1 MQFGKV
7 FAGVL
12 GWGGPGA
19 FGVLQHYHFLSALV
33 KKREANSICRV
44 DNGDNG
50 ENEVIFYPNLHI
62 ALLTNSMEIDLNKYR
77 NLYFGINL

>member
-1 MQFGKV
+1 M
-7 FAGVL
+7 
-12 GWGGPGA
+12 
-19 FGVLQHYHFLSALV
+19 

-62 ALLTNSMEIDLNKYR
+62 ALLTSSMEIELNKYR

>member
-1 MQFGKV
+1 MGQHCRV
-7 FAGVL
+7 EQGVKYNIYINHSI
-12 GWGGPGA
+12 
-19 FGVLQHYHFLSALV
+19 FSLV

-77 NLYFGINL
+77 NLYLGINL

>member
-1 MQFGKV
+1 M
-7 FAGVL
+7 GVNTKIHIR
-12 GWGGPGA
+12 PTSTTTA
-19 FGVLQHYHFLSALV
+19 LSFSLV